1 HKLFRRGSMRG
12 RRIRQMC
19 ISTKKASIRVPK
31 PMRWVTDLVSY
42 TFLLTSIVNQ
52 CHILLKGGSKGFCHQ
67 TRCRSIDIMNGCL
80 FEGASDER
88 LACC

>member
-1 HKLFRRGSMRG
+1 LYVHKLFRRGSMRG

-67 TRCRSIDIMNGCL
+67 TRCRSIGTCFLNFYLLLG
-80 FEGASDER
+80 
-88 LACC
+88 